1 MILSESGKN
10 FSFPVFYVRRSLKR
24 LERFMKNITKCPW
37 GSFEVLS
44 EAPGHKVK
52 RIIVASG
59 GSLSLQLHHH
69 RSEHWFV
76 VAGQGVATI
85 AGTQKVLSPGQ
96 SVDIPQ
102 MAKHRIEN
110 ASEETLVFIEVQ
122 TGEYCGD
129 DDIERFEDRY
139 GRI

>member
-1 MILSESGKN
+1 MGK
-10 FSFPVFYVRRSLKR
+10 
-24 LERFMKNITKCPW
+24 ITKCPW

-52 RIIVASG
+52 RIIVEPG
-59 GSLSLQLHHH
+59 GCLSLQLHHH

-76 VAGQGVATI
+76 VAGLGVATVGDREKSLR
-85 AGTQKVLSPGQ
+85 AGRAI
-96 SVDIPQ
+96 DIPRK
-102 MAKHRIEN
+102 AKHRVRNSSDEN
-110 ASEETLVFIEVQ
+110 LVIIEVQ

-129 DDIERFEDRY
+129 DDIERFEDKY